1 MNFVPQAIF
10 IFLLS
15 VATFL
20 ITKRLRQIR
29 RNILLGKDTNRSDRP
44 IERLKTMGLIAL
56 GQKKMFQ
63 RPVPAL
69 LHFFIYAGF
78 LIVNLEILEIVI
90 DGIFG
95 THRIFAPILGN
106 LYPSLI
112 NVFEFFAVSVIIAC
126 VVFLIR
132 RNIIHLKR
140 FEGIEMKKW
149 PKLDANIILTVE
161 ICLMMAFLSMN
172 ASDIVLQSRGAEHF
186 IQTGHFFF
194 SHFLTTMF
202 SGLSDWQLAFVE
214 RFGWWFHITGVLAFA
229 VYIFQDS
236 KHLHIFTAFPNTYYS
251 KLDPPGK
258 WNNMPEVTKEVNLM
272 LNLTPAST
280 SPAEAPASP
289 GRFGAK
295 DVQDLTWKN
304 LMEAYSCTECG
315 RCTNSCPA
323 NITGKKLSP
332 RKIMMDTRD
341 RLEEVGRGIE
351 KNGKDFQDGKSLLGD
366 YITTEE
372 IMACTTCNACV
383 EACPVNIDPLDII
396 VQLRRFKIME
406 ESQAPASWNA
416 MFSNIENNSAP
427 WKLPAADRFKWAEK
441 L

>member
-1 MNFVPQAIF
+1 MNFIPQAIF
-10 IFLLS
+10 IFILS
-15 VATFL
+15 AAIFL
-20 ITKRLRQIR
+20 IMKRFRQIR
-29 RNILLGKDTNRSDRP
+29 RNILLGKDRNRSDRP
-44 IERLKTMGLIAL
+44 MERLKTMALIAF

-90 DGIFG
+90 DGILG
-95 THRIFAPILGN
+95 SHRVFAPILGG
-106 LYPSLI
+106 LYASLI
-112 NVFEFFAVSVIIAC
+112 NIFEFFAVAVIVAC

-132 RNIIHLKR
+132 RNIIHVKR
-140 FEGIEMKKW
+140 FNGIEMKKW
-149 PKLDANIILTVE
+149 PKLDANIILSVE
-161 ICLMMAFLSMN
+161 ICLMLAFLSMN
-172 ASDIVLQSRGAEHF
+172 AADIVLQSRGAEHC

-194 SHFLTTMF
+194 SHFLTSAF
-202 SGLSDWQLAFVE
+202 SGLSDSQLIFIE
-214 RFGWWFHITGVLAFA
+214 RFGWWFHIIGVLSFA

-272 LNLTPAST
+272 LNLTPANT
-280 SPAEAPASP
+280 SASETPASP

-341 RLEEVGRGIE
+341 RLEEVGRGME

-366 YITTEE
+366 YISTEE

-396 VQLRRFKIME
+396 LQLRRFKIME
-406 ESQAPASWNA
+406 ESQAPASWNS
-416 MFSNIENNSAP
+416 MFSNIENNFAP
-427 WKLPAADRFKWAEK
+427 WKLPAADRFKWAER

>member
-1 MNFVPQAIF
+1 MNFIPQAIF
-10 IFLLS
+10 IFILS
-15 VATFL
+15 AATFL
-20 ITKRLRQIR
+20 IIKRLRQIR
-29 RNILLGKDTNRSDRP
+29 RNILLGKDVNRSDRP
-44 IERLKTMGLIAL
+44 LERLKTMSLIAL

-63 RPVPAL
+63 RPLPAIM
-69 LHFFIYAGF
+69 HFFIYAGF
-78 LIVNLEILEIVI
+78 LIVNLEIMEIVI

-95 THRIFAPILGN
+95 THRIFAPILGS

-112 NVFEFFAVSVIIAC
+112 NVFEFFAVAVIIAC
-126 VVFLIR
+126 TVFLIR
-132 RNIIHLKR
+132 RNVIHVKR

-161 ICLMMAFLSMN
+161 ICLMLAFLSMN
-172 ASDIVLQSRGAEHF
+172 ASDIVLQSRGVEHF

-194 SHFLTTMF
+194 SHFLTNMF
-202 SGLSDWQLAFVE
+202 SGLSDPQLIFIE
-214 RFGWWFHITGVLAFA
+214 RFGWWFHIIGVLSFA

-236 KHLHIFTAFPNTYYS
+236 KHLHIFIAFPNTYYS
-251 KLDPPGK
+251 KLEPAGK

-272 LNLTPAST
+272 LNLTPANV

-341 RLEEVGRGIE
+341 RLEEVGRGLE
-351 KNGKDFQDGKSLLGD
+351 KNGKDFKDGKSLLGD
-366 YITTEE
+366 YISAEE

-383 EACPVNIDPLDII
+383 EACPVNIDPLNII
-396 VQLRRFKIME
+396 VQLRRFRIME